1 MNPTTKK
8 RTGIAATVLVLVAGS
23 GVAYAY
29 WTNSGTGSGSATT
42 GTNAALTVNQ
52 TSTVTAMAPG
62 VAAQPLSG
70 NFDNPNAGPV
80 FIKTVAATVT
90 ARGWPAAPP
99 PTTPSAG
106 TSIIGS
112 AAPGAGDSVPAGT
125 SVGSWSGLSI
135 AFNNTASNQDAC
147 KGAVSHHRLHD
158 DRELTPARR
167 QPLTGR
173 RRAP

>member
-8 RTGIAATVLVLVAGS
+8 RIGIATGALVLVAGS

-70 NFDNPNAGPV
+70 NFDNPNSGPV

-90 ARGWPAAPP
+90 STGVVGCTAADY
-99 PTTPSAG
+99 TITG

-147 KGAVSHHRLHD
+147 KGAVITIGYTTTAS
-158 DRELTPARR
+158 
-167 QPLTGR
+167 
-173 RRAP
+173 